1 MAGIAAKSSYLQLFD
16 HEAKDDAYAYLVTN
30 SQSKVSFED
39 SKDDRELEFKS
50 QGGYKFV
57 NADGATSFNL
67 ETRFAAAEA
76 DIATNAA
83 NPQPQQNADAIAAMD
98 VAYKAKDAQIEA
110 AASAEVTR
118 ASQAEAANATAIAAE
133 ETRALAAEAVLA
145 QSVTDESSA
154 RAAAVSAEQAR
165 AEAAEASLQTQITSL
180 LSNVDPALVDSI
192 SELLSHVNAQ
202 DQTLIQSIATLQ
214 SEHDDLK
221 ARFDELVNSS

>member
-1 MAGIAAKSSYLQLFD
+1 MAGINSKSSYLQLFD
-16 HEAKDDAYAYLVTN
+16 HEAKDDAYTYLVTN

-39 SKDDRELEFKS
+39 SKTDRELEFKS

-57 NADGATSFNL
+57 NPDGATSFNL
-67 ETRFAAAEA
+67 ESRFAQVES
-76 DIATNAA
+76 DVATNAA
-83 NPQPQQNADAIAAMD
+83 NPQPQQNADAIAALD

-110 AASAEVTR
+110 SLTAEVQR
-118 ASQAEAANATAIAAE
+118 ASQAEQVNAQSVVAE
-133 ETRALAAEAVLA
+133 ETRATQAEASLQQA
-145 QSVTDESSA
+145 ITDEASA
-154 RAAAVSAEQAR
+154 RATSVSQEQAR
-165 AEAAEASLQTQITSL
+165 AEAAEQSLQTQISSL
-180 LSNVDPALVDSI
+180 LSNVDPGLIDSI

>member
-16 HEAKDDAYAYLVTN
+16 HQAKDDAYAYLITN
-30 SQSKVSFED
+30 SQSKMSFED

-57 NADGATSFNL
+57 KADGATSFDL
-67 ETRFAAAEA
+67 ETRFAAVES
-76 DIATNAA
+76 DVATNAA

-118 ASQAEAANATAIAAE
+118 ASQAEAANAQAVTAEA
-133 ETRALAAEAVLA
+133 TRAQAAEAVNA
-145 QSVTDESSA
+145 QAVVDEASA
-154 RAAAVSAEQAR
+154 RAAAVSAEQQR
-165 AEAAEASLQTQITSL
+165 AEAAEQSLQTQITSL

>member
-39 SKDDRELEFKS
+39 SKSDRELEFKS

-57 NADGATSFNL
+57 NPDGATSFNL
-67 ETRFAAAEA
+67 ESRFAQVES
-76 DIATNAA
+76 DVATNAS
-83 NPQPQQNADAIAAMD
+83 NPQPQQNADAIAALD

-110 AASAEVTR
+110 AATAEVTR
-118 ASQAEAANATAIAAE
+118 ASQAEQANAQSILQE
-133 ETRALAAEAVLA
+133 ETRATAAEAVNA
-145 QSVTDESSA
+145 QAVVDEASQ
-154 RAAAVSAEQAR
+154 RAASVSAEQAR
-165 AEAAEASLQTQITSL
+165 AEAVEQSLQNQISSL
-180 LSNVDPALVDSI
+180 LSNVDPGLIDSI